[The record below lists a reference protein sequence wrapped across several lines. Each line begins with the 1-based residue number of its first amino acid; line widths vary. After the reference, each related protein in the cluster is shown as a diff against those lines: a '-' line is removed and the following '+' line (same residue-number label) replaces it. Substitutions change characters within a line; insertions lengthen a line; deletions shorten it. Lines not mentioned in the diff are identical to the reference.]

1 MGADGAVAAGAVT
14 MGAGG
19 NVSSVFPKASLG
31 AISLVMVVC
40 GIVGVVIEKK
50 PNPVTPKIAKNK
62 MR

>member
-1 MGADGAVAAGAVT
+1 
-14 MGAGG
+14 MGAGV